1 MTTASSPDNTP
12 WRRTIRIKH
21 ILTDD
26 DDDFAARSV
35 GTAIVAVLRRVAA
48 NNPSFEFPNIDLFE
62 NATNAEQVNDALD
75 ALYDWGDAERVW
87 IA

>member
-1 MTTASSPDNTP
+1 MTPSPDNTP

-26 DDDFAARSV
+26 ALDARSV